1 MKKTMTRN
9 IVIMAIVTVIMAVV
23 LSLYIKNTGTVPAAD
38 NAANLTDGTYTSSAQ
53 GCLSEVAVTVT
64 VTGGKV
70 TNVAI
75 DASGE
80 TPDLGGK
87 AAETLADELTK
98 AGSTNGVD
106 AVAGAT
112 MTSNAVFTAM
122 DDCLAQAGT
131 GSAGAEDLTDGTYT
145 SSAKGCLS
153 DVEVTVTVSGGK
165 VSEVAI
171 DASGETPELGGAAA
185 ETLADAL
192 TKAGST
198 NGVDAVSGATLTSE
212 AVFTAMND
220 CLSQAQ

>member
-1 MKKTMTRN
+1 MKKLTRN
-9 IVIMAIVTVIMAVV
+9 VIIMAVVTVIMAVV
-23 LSLYIKNTGTVPAAD
+23 LGLYIKSTGTVPAAD

-98 AGSTNGVD
+98 AGST
-106 AVAGAT
+106 A
-112 MTSNAVFTAM
+112 
-122 DDCLAQAGT
+122 
-131 GSAGAEDLTDGTYT
+131 
-145 SSAKGCLS
+145 
-153 DVEVTVTVSGGK
+153 
-165 VSEVAI
+165 
-171 DASGETPELGGAAA
+171 
-185 ETLADAL
+185 
-192 TKAGST
+192 
-198 NGVDAVSGATLTSE
+198 GVDAVSGATLTSK

>member
-23 LSLYIKNTGTVPAAD
+23 LSLYIKSTGTVPAAD
-38 NAANLTDGTYTSSAQ
+38 NAASLADGTYTASEQ

-64 VTGGKV
+64 GGKV
-70 TNVAI
+70 TNVAV

-80 TPDLGGK
+80 TPELGGA

-98 AGSTNGVD
+98 AGSTAGVD
-106 AVAGAT
+106 AVSGAT
-112 MTSNAVFTAM
+112 LTSNAVFTAM
-122 DDCLAQAGT
+122 DSCLAQAGT

>member
-23 LSLYIKNTGTVPAAD
+23 LSLYIKSTGTVPAAD
-38 NAANLTDGTYTSSAQ
+38 NTASLADGTYTASEQ
-53 GCLSEVAVTVT
+53 GCLSEVAVT

-80 TPDLGGK
+80 TPELGGA

-98 AGSTNGVD
+98 AGSTAGVD
-106 AVAGAT
+106 AVSGAT
-112 MTSNAVFTAM
+112 LTSNAVFTAM
-122 DDCLAQAGT
+122 DSCLAQAVT

-165 VSEVAI
+165 VSKVAI